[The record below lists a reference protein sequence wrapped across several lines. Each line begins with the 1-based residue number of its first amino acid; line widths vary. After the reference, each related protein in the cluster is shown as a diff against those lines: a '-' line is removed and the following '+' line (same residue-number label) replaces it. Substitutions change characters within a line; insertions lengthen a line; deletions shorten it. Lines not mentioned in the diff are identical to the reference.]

1 MNAAAGQELAKVE
14 APGALARQEDF
25 GISVDALVV
34 RVDKVREVS
43 RRVMKE
49 GVHFGNI
56 PGTAKD
62 KKTLLK
68 PGAEVLCMAFQL
80 APTFSPDE
88 RREGEHLEV
97 VMTCTLT
104 HIPTGTVLGNGIGS
118 CSTRESKYAWR
129 KGERSCPKCGKA
141 TIRKSTR
148 DRAEWYCWRK
158 IDGCGAT
165 FKIDDKSITE
175 QQVGRIPNPDIADMY
190 NTVRKMACKRAHIA
204 ATLFVTGA
212 SELFTQD
219 VEDMQPGGHDDAP
232 EDSYPDEGSEG
243 TPPVGRAA
251 TPPRAAAPA
260 ARPAT
265 SPVQGVPTSQDL
277 EREIEKIRGMR
288 TVEDLKAH
296 AAASRGKRWSK
307 TQTAEL
313 AAAANAR
320 LADLTNPDLR
330 EPPVD
335 GGDDEIP
342 F

>member
-1 MNAAAGQELAKVE
+1 MNAPATAIEKVE
-14 APGALARQEDF
+14 QPGALARQDDF
-25 GISVDALVV
+25 GISVDALVA

-43 RRVMKE
+43 RRVMQE

-62 KKTLLK
+62 RKALLK
-68 PGAEVLCMAFQL
+68 PGAEMLCMTFQL

-129 KGERSCPKCGKA
+129 KGERACPKCGKA
-141 TIRKSTR
+141 AIRKSTR

-165 FKIDDKSITE
+165 FKIDDRSITE
-175 QQVGRIPNPDIADMY
+175 QQVGRVPNPDLPDMY

-219 VEDMQPGGHDDAP
+219 VEEHETVGRHDDAP
-232 EDSYPDEGSEG
+232 PDDGREE
-243 TPPVGRAA
+243 PPPQQQA
-251 TPPRAAAPA
+251 PRAAAPA
-260 ARPAT
+260 PAARPATT

-277 EREIEKIRGMR
+277 EKAIEEIRAVRSLEALDAFHATNR
-288 TVEDLKAH
+288 T
-296 AAASRGKRWSK
+296 KRWSK
-307 TQTAEL
+307 TQVEALKQASQDRYSEL
-313 AAAANAR
+313 
-320 LADLTNPDLR
+320 T
-330 EPPVD
+330 EKGPPGD
-335 GGDDEIP
+335 DDEIP

>member
-1 MNAAAGQELAKVE
+1 MNAAAGTELAKVE
-14 APGALARQEDF
+14 PVAALARQEDF
-25 GISVDALVV
+25 GISVDALVA

-43 RRVMKE
+43 KRVMQE

-62 KKTLLK
+62 KKALLK
-68 PGAEVLCMAFQL
+68 PGAEMLCMTFQL

-175 QQVGRIPNPDIADMY
+175 QQVGRVPNPDIADLY
-190 NTVRKMACKRAHIA
+190 NTVRKMACKRAHVA

-219 VEDMQPGGHDDAP
+219 VEENQPARHDDGP
-232 EDSYPDEGSEG
+232 EDFYPDEGSEG

-251 TPPRAAAPA
+251 PRAPATAPA

-277 EREIEKIRGMR
+277 ERAIEEIRACR
-288 TVEDLKAH
+288 THQDLANH
-296 AAASRGKRWSK
+296 ALANRGKRWSK
-307 TQTAEL
+307 TQIEAL
-313 AAAANAR
+313 KAANTER
-320 LADLTNPDLR
+320 RDQIDLTTS
-330 EPPVD
+330 EAAG
-335 GGDDEIP
+335 GGDDQIP